1 MNLVEVMASKAHKGP
16 SKARIEQNPHAFD
29 DE

>member
-1 MNLVEVMASKAHKGP
+1 MNLVEVMANKAPKGP
-16 SKARIEQNPHAFD
+16 GKANIEQNPHAFD